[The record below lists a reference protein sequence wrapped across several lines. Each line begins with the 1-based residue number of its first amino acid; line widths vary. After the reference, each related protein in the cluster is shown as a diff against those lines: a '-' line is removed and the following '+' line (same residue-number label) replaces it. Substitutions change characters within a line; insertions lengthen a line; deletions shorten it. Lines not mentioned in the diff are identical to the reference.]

1 MDSTE
6 SPTPA
11 ALLERLQKAEAE
23 LMAVRAELAQ
33 GDALITAGLLSAT
46 VAHELRNLL
55 TPIMTYAQHALQH
68 IDDREIT
75 RRALERTV
83 DGLDRAAEV
92 IESTLETAMGRSGGG
107 DDSAS
112 TCDLRWA
119 IEQALDGLV
128 RPPTKDGVDVEI
140 HVPPGRIVQMRP
152 TALIQVILNLSLNA
166 IEAMR
171 GNRGGTLRF
180 AVGPAGGGWSLWIE
194 DSGPGLAP
202 EVRKRLFQPFQRGS
216 SEKGTG
222 LGLMIC
228 KRLIEEAGGTL
239 AFRSNAPKR
248 GTTAAIQLPAVAS
261 SLPKAG

>member
-55 TPIMTYAQHALQH
+55 TPIMTYAQHALQQG
-68 IDDREIT
+68 DDLAIMHK
-75 RRALERTV
+75 ALERTV

-92 IESTLETAMGRSGGG
+92 IETTLETAMGRSSQ
-107 DDSAS
+107 DDFTS

-128 RPPTKDGVDVEI
+128 RPPVKDGIDVDI

-171 GNRGGTLRF
+171 GHRGGALRF
-180 AVGPAGGGWSLWIE
+180 SVGPAGGGWSLWIE

-216 SEKGTG
+216 NEKGTG

-228 KRLIEEAGGTL
+228 KRLIGEAGGTL